1 MKVNIARV
9 PSPQIYRLVFITEL
23 IFIKVI
29 YISVDYKNW
38 FRCLSIEFLDRN
50 DQELYDRFY
59 NQLHFFSTGRFLKWN
74 L

>member
-23 IFIKVI
+23 IYIKVI
-29 YISVDYKNW
+29 YISVDYKIW
-38 FRCLSIEFLDRN
+38 FRSLSIEFLDRN
-50 DQELYDRFY
+50 ELYDRFY